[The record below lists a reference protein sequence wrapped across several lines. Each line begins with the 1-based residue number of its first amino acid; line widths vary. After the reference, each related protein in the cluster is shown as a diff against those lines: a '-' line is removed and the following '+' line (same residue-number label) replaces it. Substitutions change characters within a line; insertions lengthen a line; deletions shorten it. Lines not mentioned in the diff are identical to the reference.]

1 MTNPVAATFD
11 LLGDRLTLTILRHA
25 FVDHA
30 RRFTQWADRT
40 AAPPAVL
47 TARLAALVDAGVLV
61 RAPRPGSAD
70 RYEYRLT
77 DLGLATWEILVCV
90 WSWQREWTAEWALLP
105 ELTHTGCGHR
115 GPPVVMCRG
124 CGRDVTAHD
133 AEVELDRDALW
144 RLTSGRRRSAR
155 ATALTRGDARFDEI
169 MEAIGDRWSAA
180 VTGLALAGARR
191 FSDFRAALGISPT
204 TLTERLARL
213 VDAGILQ
220 RPEPDGR
227 DYRLTPRGR
236 ALFGVFAFLLAWSR
250 RAHPETPD
258 PGLSLRHKECG
269 AVLVPALRC
278 RGCAAVLGRRDVRF
292 EPSATRP
299 ALDSPR

>member
-1 MTNPVAATFD
+1 MTNSVAATFD

-47 TARLAALVDAGVLV
+47 TARLAALVDAGVLERV
-61 RAPRPGSAD
+61 PVPDGGRAGAT
-70 RYEYRLT
+70 EYRLT
-77 DLGLATWEILVCV
+77 ELGSATWEILVCV
-90 WSWQREWTAEWALLP
+90 WSWQREWTGEWALLP
-105 ELTHTGCGHR
+105 EFTHTACGHR
-115 GPPVVMCRG
+115 GPPTVMCRG

-133 AEVELDRDALW
+133 TAVEMDRDALW
-144 RLTSGRRRSAR
+144 QLTSGRRRS
-155 ATALTRGDARFDEI
+155 TAGPARGDARFDEI

-180 VTGLALAGARR
+180 VTGLALAGVRR
-191 FSDFRAALGISPT
+191 FSDFRAALHMSPT

-213 VDAGILQ
+213 VEAGILH
-220 RPEPDGR
+220 RPEAR
-227 DYRLTPRGR
+227 EYRLTPRGR
-236 ALFGVFAFLLAWSR
+236 ALFGVFAFLLAWSA
-250 RAHPETPD
+250 RAHPETPE
-258 PGLSLRHKECG
+258 PGLLIRHKECG

-278 RGCAAVLGRRDVRF
+278 RGCGAVLGRRDVRF
-292 EPSATRP
+292 EPAPTHA